1 MDPPNDPILLLRKL
15 RLAQGQE
22 ICKCWSRAPRRVCV
36 TTGLEFSP
44 AISHNSNRRTAL
56 ISPNMIDQEMRVGH
70 LLLGKSINWD
80 TNKLTL
86 LMLSHFPFKNAFQ

>member
-1 MDPPNDPILLLRKL
+1 MRMLE
-15 RLAQGQE
+15 QGSTPGL
-22 ICKCWSRAPRRVCV
+22 CDCRAGVL
-36 TTGLEFSP
+36 T
-44 AISHNSNRRTAL
+44 SNITQQQQKDAL

-70 LLLGKSINWD
+70 LLLGKSITWD